1 MFSVSSSLCKI
12 HRSFTGSVFG
22 DGLVKIRR
30 SSGSA
35 GRERVT
41 ADFLFFFG
49 FGRRPIV
56 KIPQGLKMYKF
67 ALLPVEKREE
77 SLRASSHVFFGGIT
91 NGRE

>member
-12 HRSFTGSVFG
+12 YRSFYRSVFG

-41 ADFLFFFG
+41 ADFLFFFQVA
-49 FGRRPIV
+49 PSSS
-56 KIPQGLKMYKF
+56 
-67 ALLPVEKREE
+67 ALAGDE
-77 SLRASSHVFFGGIT
+77 S
-91 NGRE
+91 